1 MSELIHGSIKN
12 LCSKIESIKFCML
25 TTANDDLSLSSR
37 PMTQQALDDDAT
49 LWFFTSNDSELVQNL
64 MLHPKVNISFAEPSN
79 NVYVSITGDA
89 GMVKDRGKLE
99 QLWNPMV
106 SAWYPLGVDDPRV
119 VLVKVKI
126 HSAEYWDSHTDKMM
140 HIFSIAKAVITGERP
155 KDVGEHEKLQF

>member
-1 MSELIHGSIKN
+1 MSNLTHGSIES
-12 LCSKIESIKFCML
+12 LRAKIKSIRFCMF
-25 TTANDDLSLSSR
+25 TTVNDDLSLSSR
-37 PMTQQALDDDAT
+37 PMTQQALDDDAI
-49 LWFFTSNDSELVQNL
+49 LWFFTSNDSDLVQNL

-89 GMVKDRGKLE
+89 GLVKDREKAE

-106 SAWYPLGVDDPRV
+106 SAWYPLGVNDPSL
-119 VLVKVKI
+119 VLIKVKI
-126 HSAEYWDSHTDKMM
+126 HCAEYWDSNTNKMM